1 MSRSHFHFPTPTPPG
16 HPQRLSSGLASA
28 SPTPLRVRRASP
40 ALGGSA
46 HPPAVLCS
54 PPDAAAGAGR
64 PEPQPEM
71 SSRNRSAA
79 SSCVAPAAAPS
90 LRTPRR
96 LRRRPVKAPTG
107 APCGGRR
114 SGPATPLLKWDV
126 GGGRGEGRKGAG
138 AADEAWDAARET
150 KAREVSVRRLKAG
163 VWRLRRPEAMAGG
176 GGGGGESRVRVGVEV
191 CSCCAASQLGVLAY
205 LFCFRLD
212 VEMRPTYGRSK
223 SM

>member
-1 MSRSHFHFPTPTPPG
+1 M
-16 HPQRLSSGLASA
+16 
-28 SPTPLRVRRASP
+28 
-40 ALGGSA
+40 
-46 HPPAVLCS
+46 LCS

-107 APCGGRR
+107 APGGGRR

-138 AADEAWDAARET
+138 AADEARDAARET
-150 KAREVSVRRLKAG
+150 KAREVSVRRLAAG
-163 VWRLRRPEAMAGG
+163 VWRLRPPEAVAGG

-191 CSCCAASQLGVLAY
+191 CSCCAASQLGVLAC
-205 LFCFRLD
+205 LFRFRLD
-212 VEMRPTYGRSK
+212 VEMRPTRGAGRVLCVRALVH
-223 SM
+223 

>member
-1 MSRSHFHFPTPTPPG
+1 M
-16 HPQRLSSGLASA
+16 
-28 SPTPLRVRRASP
+28 
-40 ALGGSA
+40 
-46 HPPAVLCS
+46 LCS

-71 SSRNRSAA
+71 SSRNRSAAA

-126 GGGRGEGRKGAG
+126 GG
-138 AADEAWDAARET
+138 AADEARDAARET
-150 KAREVSVRRLKAG
+150 KAREVSVRRLAAG
-163 VWRLRRPEAMAGG
+163 VWRLRPPEAVA
-176 GGGGGESRVRVGVEV
+176 GGGGESRVRVGVEV
-191 CSCCAASQLGVLAY
+191 CSCCAASQLGVLAC
-205 LFCFRLD
+205 LFRFRLD
-212 VEMRPTYGRSK
+212 VEMRPTGGAGRVLCVRALVY
-223 SM
+223 